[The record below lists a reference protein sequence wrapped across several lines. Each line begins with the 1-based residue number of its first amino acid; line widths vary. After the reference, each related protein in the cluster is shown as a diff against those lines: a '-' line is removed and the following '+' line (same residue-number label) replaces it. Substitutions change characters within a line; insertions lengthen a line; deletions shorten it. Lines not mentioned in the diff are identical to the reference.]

1 MKRGLGSLKAHLLV
15 VHGERSAMVP
25 PEDASTLAT
34 LAKNTASS
42 VSVVQIPQTGHHLAQ
57 DAPNDVYTALVE
69 FLEGPAVTCFNIE
82 EEGGGRSSNSG
93 GESKNSQKNTSDTT
107 TNKNKDSRRPEVL
120 GLRPLPEYTSL
131 EEAKK
136 ALGPRSIPTAEA
148 IDEELRKLRLEER
161 AAGAVAPSGSSSSDD
176 DDEEG
181 DADGEDSKAARK
193 RKTALSQDP
202 PDYFGFVG

>member
-1 MKRGLGSLKAHLLV
+1 
-15 VHGERSAMVP
+15 
-25 PEDASTLAT
+25 
-34 LAKNTASS
+34 
-42 VSVVQIPQTGHHLAQ
+42 
-57 DAPNDVYTALVE
+57 
-69 FLEGPAVTCFNIE
+69 
-82 EEGGGRSSNSG
+82 
-93 GESKNSQKNTSDTT
+93 
-107 TNKNKDSRRPEVL
+107 VL